1 MNSEERWHY
10 FQSRRIAELHR
21 LFRHRYRAEFYVFP
35 EGDDS
40 AWEDLVILLQHY
52 CICDPG
58 RVSTIIRT
66 RAPWIVGTELELR
79 LYAEVAEA
87 ADAAFY
93 TAAKLA
99 KIMNSKEAERT
110 MLGIRTIGAVDVSPE
125 QRKAN
130 RKKRDRDRKARQRR
144 DAKKPTR
151 AEYLAANAKSRE
163 KPWLAEGISRR
174 TWYRRQ
180 MAQVVPPYK
189 NRDFYNTADAPVPRQ
204 AVSRKR
210 KPSSATPNINPIRH
224 AERLG
229 TN

>member
-1 MNSEERWHY
+1 VKN
-10 FQSRRIAELHR
+10 
-21 LFRHRYRAEFYVFP
+21 
-35 EGDDS
+35 
-40 AWEDLVILLQHY
+40 
-52 CICDPG
+52 
-58 RVSTIIRT
+58 
-66 RAPWIVGTELELR
+66 VGTIFSLAVSQNCIASFAIAIAPSSTSSRKATTR
-79 LYAEVAEA
+79 LGKTWLSCFNITVSAIPVGFRPSYAEVAEA

-130 RKKRDRDRKARQRR
+130 RKKRDRDRRARQRR

-189 NRDFYNTADAPVPRQ
+189 NRDSYNTADAPVPRQ
-204 AVSRKR
+204 AVSGKR